1 LTAAS
6 CCSIPRVRQLIKIA
20 STKDFYKVLGVTRA
34 ASDSQIKKAYRS
46 LTLRNHP
53 DKLAHKG
60 EQERKIAESKIKEL
74 NEAYDV
80 LSDSTKKRRYD
91 AGVDPDHLD
100 DEPMGGMGG
109 GGMRGG
115 GMRGGGMDVPPE
127 VLAAMFGAM
136 GGGMGGGFG
145 GGGAR
150 RGRRGGGGGG
160 GMPAGMHFGF

>member
-1 LTAAS
+1 MAR
-6 CCSIPRVRQLIKIA
+6 SIPRVRQLIKIA

-34 ASDSQIKKAYRS
+34 SSAAEIKKAYRT

-60 EQERKIAESKIKEL
+60 EQERKIAEAKIKEL

-80 LSDSTKKRRYD
+80 LSDPAKKSRYD

-100 DEPMGGMGG
+100 DEHHHGGMRGGG
-109 GGMRGG
+109 GGMRG
-115 GMRGGGMDVPPE
+115 GGGMDVPPE

-136 GGGMGGGFG
+136 GGGMGGFG
-145 GGGAR
+145 MGGGAR
-150 RGRRGGGGGG
+150 RGGHRGGAG
-160 GMPAGMHFGF
+160 GMHFGFG